1 MLFIPKPKRR
11 SKMISGG
18 SSRFNPYATVCTFIL
33 LCVCLDLY
41 QVVIF
46 HSWRMLLLTARD
58 GYARN
63 GAGHHVRM

>member
-1 MLFIPKPKRR
+1 
-11 SKMISGG
+11 MISGG